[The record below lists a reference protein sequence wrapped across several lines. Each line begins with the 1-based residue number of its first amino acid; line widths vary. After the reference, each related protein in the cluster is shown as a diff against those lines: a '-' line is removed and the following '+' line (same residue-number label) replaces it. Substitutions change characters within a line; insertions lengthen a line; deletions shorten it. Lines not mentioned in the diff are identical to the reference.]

1 MVRGHNGTD
10 HLYLIHKAVFK
21 KRPDGSVDQ
30 PRGQRLFFARP
41 SFSLKKTAW
50 YFTDRVPLLDVMH
63 AQREKCL
70 PGLCLW
76 VGYHRTQNTRTAHR
90 YQNRTGCLSRN
101 TTCFQRDLMVTV
113 LESFF
118 HYIHLFS
125 PNMTGL
131 ATRQP
136 RFILSVVDPTA

>member
-1 MVRGHNGTD
+1 MIRRHHGAN
-10 HLYLIHKAVFK
+10 HLHLIHKAIFEK
-21 KRPDGSVDQ
+21 GSDGAIDQ
-30 PRGQRLFFARP
+30 SRGQRLFFTRP
-41 SFSLKKTAW
+41 CFTLEETAW
-50 YFTDRVPLLDVMH
+50 YFTDRVPFLDVMH
-63 AQREKCL
+63 AQGEKCL

-76 VGYHRTQNTRTAHR
+76 VCYHRTQNTRAAHG
-90 YQNRTGCLSRN
+90 YQNRTACLSRN
-101 TTCFQRDLMVTV
+101 TTSFQRDLMITV